1 MDALARLY
9 PVAHQLLAQVDL
21 ALATLGAPAE
31 HPVWNLLRRLGA
43 TPGDVVGHLAGLRPE
58 PLREAALA
66 LHAEAETYRSIEV
79 PVEVAWS
86 GAAAEVYR
94 AHAAALAVHLG
105 RADAV
110 AADASMIGRLA
121 AMAAYAEQA
130 ADWVQD
136 ARDRMARALADV
148 FSSTQAVQL
157 KGGPGL
163 GGLEELT
170 RAPAGVPAATV
181 PAATVP
187 AATVL
192 AAADIA
198 VWLLA
203 AAEEV
208 LVAGQDLHARFA
220 AELGEVPFVAP
231 EHGPTRIHATVRLE
245 P

>member
-9 PVAHQLLAQVDL
+9 PVAHQLVAQVDL
-21 ALATLGAPAE
+21 ALATLGAPVE

-43 TPGDVVGHLAGLRPE
+43 TPGDIVGHLAVLRPE

-66 LHAEAETYRSIEV
+66 LHAEAETYRSVEV

-86 GAAAEVYR
+86 GAAAEVYQ
-94 AHAAALAVHLG
+94 AHAAALAAHLG
-105 RADAV
+105 KVDAV
-110 AADASMIGRLA
+110 TGDPSMIGRLA
-121 AMAAYAEQA
+121 ATAAYAEQA

-148 FSSTQAVQL
+148 LSSTQAVQL
-157 KGGPGL
+157 RGAPGSGGVD
-163 GGLEELT
+163 ELT
-170 RAPAGVPAATV
+170 RAPAG
-181 PAATVP
+181 VP

-203 AAEEV
+203 AAEEA

-220 AELGEVPFVAP
+220 GELGEVPFVAP